1 MSVCL
6 YTYTGI
12 AQRRGNRY
20 PLFVELSMKCMKK
33 INRVIEPIQFPEK
46 ITAVFRPELRV
57 LNCANLRAI
66 ILSAF
71 MVLCCLPA
79 IAQENTTE
87 IRIGIAAPL
96 SGGFSPLGKQLV
108 DGARVA
114 ATAKGAQLVV
124 ADDRCDAEGGK
135 TAAETFLKE
144 NVTIA
149 TGFLCSEALE
159 AALPI
164 LHERNIPIIASGVSD
179 PTLIEKRATT
189 PFAIFRLTTGLD
201 KETRATGSFL
211 GSIWRAQPFAVIDD
225 GTIEGRERAARVL
238 ANLKDQQLQPVFTD
252 TYRPGLENQNALVS
266 RLRRAGATHVYV
278 GGERDDI
285 AAIGT
290 SAAALKYPLVIAG
303 GSVLNA
309 APGTQPLSTETL
321 MIAPL
326 QPQDLPTAKPAVDA
340 INQAGK
346 LPEAYSVMGY
356 ATVELAANAITQAE
370 SHKQPLID
378 MLRNNTFETVLGTLK
393 FDADGMR
400 TDNPNRLQ
408 RYDGT
413 RFITAD

>member
-1 MSVCL
+1 MSVYL

-20 PLFVELSMKCMKK
+20 PLFVQLAMKCLKK
-33 INRVIEPIQFPEK
+33 INRVIKPVPLPGK
-46 ITAVFRPELRV
+46 HKAVLRPELRMH
-57 LNCANLRAI
+57 NFTKIFATA
-66 ILSAF
+66 LSAF
-71 MVLCCLPA
+71 TMLCLPTM
-79 IAQENTTE
+79 AQEDSTV

-96 SGGFSPLGKQLV
+96 SGGFAPLGNQLV

-114 ATAKGAQLVV
+114 ATAKNPELVV

-135 TAAETFLKE
+135 TAAETFIKD
-144 NVTIA
+144 NVQIA

-159 AALPI
+159 AALP
-164 LHERNIPIIASGVSD
+164 LLNRRNIPVITSGVSD
-179 PTLIEKRATT
+179 LTLTEKRSST
-189 PFAIFRLTTGLD
+189 PLPVFRLTTGLD

-211 GSIWRAQPFAVIDD
+211 GSLWRSQPFAVIDD
-225 GTIEGRERAARVL
+225 GTIEGRERASHVL
-238 ANLKDQQLQPVFTD
+238 ASLREQQLQPVFTD
-252 TYRPGLENQNALVS
+252 TYRPGLENQNALVA

-285 AAIGT
+285 AAIGA
-290 SAAALKYPLVIAG
+290 SATTLKYPLVIAG

-309 APGTQPLSTETL
+309 APGTQPLSADTL

-326 QPQDLPTAKPAVDA
+326 KPQDLSTARTAVDA

-346 LPEAYSVMGY
+346 LAEAYSIIGF
-356 ATVELAANAITQAE
+356 ATIELAEAAIRQATDQ
-370 SHKQPLID
+370 KQPLID
-378 MLRNNTFETVLGTLK
+378 ILRDNSFETSLGTLN
-393 FDADGMR
+393 FDGNGMR

-413 RFITAD
+413 QFISAD

>member
-1 MSVCL
+1 
-6 YTYTGI
+6 
-12 AQRRGNRY
+12 
-20 PLFVELSMKCMKK
+20 MKYMKK
-33 INRVIEPIQFPEK
+33 INRVINPEQFPEK
-46 ITAVFRPELRV
+46 IRVVFRPELCTFNFTKLLV
-57 LNCANLRAI
+57 TT
-66 ILSAF
+66 LSAF
-71 MVLCCLPA
+71 TMLCLPSL
-79 IAQENTTE
+79 AQDNTTE

-96 SGGFSPLGKQLV
+96 SGGFAPLGNQLV

-114 ATAKGAQLVV
+114 ATAKNTQLIV
-124 ADDRCDAEGGK
+124 ADDRCDAAGGK
-135 TAAETFLKE
+135 AAAETFVKE
-144 NVTIA
+144 NVAIA

-159 AALPI
+159 AALPV
-164 LHERNIPIIASGVSD
+164 LNQQNIPIIATGVSD
-179 PTLIEKRATT
+179 STLTEKRAST
-189 PFAIFRLTTGLD
+189 PFSIFRLTTGLD

-211 GSIWRAQPFAVIDD
+211 GSMWRAQPFAVIDD
-225 GTIEGRERAARVL
+225 GTIEGREHAAKVL
-238 ANLKDQQLQPVFTD
+238 ASLKEQQLQPVFTD

-285 AAIGT
+285 AAIGA

-309 APGTQPLSTETL
+309 APGTQPLSSETL

-326 QPQDLPTAKPAVDA
+326 KPQDLPTAKPAVDA

-346 LPEAYSVMGY
+346 LPEAYAVMGY
-356 ATVELAANAITQAE
+356 ATIELAANAISRAASQ
-370 SHKQPLID
+370 KQPLID
-378 MLRNNTFETVLGTLK
+378 MLRENSFETVLGTLK
-393 FDADGMR
+393 FDANGMR

>member
-1 MSVCL
+1 MSVYL

-20 PLFVELSMKCMKK
+20 PLFVQLAMKCLKK
-33 INRVIEPIQFPEK
+33 INRVIKPVPLPGK
-46 ITAVFRPELRV
+46 HKAVLRPELRMH
-57 LNCANLRAI
+57 NFTKIFATA
-66 ILSAF
+66 LSAF
-71 MVLCCLPA
+71 TMLCLPTM
-79 IAQENTTE
+79 AQENSTV

-96 SGGFSPLGKQLV
+96 SGGFAPLGNQLV

-114 ATAKGAQLVV
+114 ATAKNAELVV

-135 TAAETFLKE
+135 TAAETFIKD
-144 NVTIA
+144 NVQIA

-159 AALPI
+159 AALP
-164 LHERNIPIIASGVSD
+164 LLNRRNIPVITSGVSD
-179 PTLIEKRATT
+179 LTLTEKRSST
-189 PFAIFRLTTGLD
+189 PPPVFRLTTGLD

-211 GSIWRAQPFAVIDD
+211 GSLWRSQPFAVIDD
-225 GTIEGRERAARVL
+225 GTIEGRERASHVL
-238 ANLKDQQLQPVFTD
+238 ASLREQQLQPVFTD
-252 TYRPGLENQNALVS
+252 TYRPGLENQNALVA

-285 AAIGT
+285 AAIGA
-290 SAAALKYPLVIAG
+290 SATTLKYPLVIAG

-309 APGTQPLSTETL
+309 APGTQPLSADTL

-326 QPQDLPTAKPAVDA
+326 KPQDLSTAKTAVDA

-346 LPEAYSVMGY
+346 LAEAYSINGF
-356 ATVELAANAITQAE
+356 ATIELAEAAIRQATDQ
-370 SHKQPLID
+370 KQPLID
-378 MLRNNTFETVLGTLK
+378 ILRDNSFETSLGTLN
-393 FDADGMR
+393 FDGNGMR

-413 RFITAD
+413 QFISAD

>member
-1 MSVCL
+1 
-6 YTYTGI
+6 
-12 AQRRGNRY
+12 
-20 PLFVELSMKCMKK
+20 MKYMKK
-33 INRVIEPIQFPEK
+33 INRVINPEQFPEK
-46 ITAVFRPELRV
+46 IRVVFRPELCTFNFTKLLV
-57 LNCANLRAI
+57 TT
-66 ILSAF
+66 LSAF
-71 MVLCCLPA
+71 TMLCLPSL
-79 IAQENTTE
+79 AQDNTTE

-96 SGGFSPLGKQLV
+96 SGGFAPLGNQLV

-114 ATAKGAQLVV
+114 ATAKNAQLIV
-124 ADDRCDAEGGK
+124 ADDRCDAAGGK
-135 TAAETFLKE
+135 AAAETFVKE

-159 AALPI
+159 AALPV
-164 LHERNIPIIASGVSD
+164 LNQQNIPIIATGVSD
-179 PTLIEKRATT
+179 STLTEKRAST
-189 PFAIFRLTTGLD
+189 PFSIFRLTTGLD

-211 GSIWRAQPFAVIDD
+211 GSMWRAQPFAVIDD
-225 GTIEGRERAARVL
+225 GTIEGRERAAKVL
-238 ANLKDQQLQPVFTD
+238 ASLKEQQLQPVFTD

-285 AAIGT
+285 AAIGA

-309 APGTQPLSTETL
+309 APGTQPLSSETL

-326 QPQDLPTAKPAVDA
+326 KPQDLPTAKPAVDA

-346 LPEAYSVMGY
+346 LPEAYAVMGY
-356 ATVELAANAITQAE
+356 ATIELAANAISRAASQ
-370 SHKQPLID
+370 KQPLID
-378 MLRNNTFETVLGTLK
+378 MLRENSFETVLGTLK
-393 FDADGMR
+393 FDANGMR

>member
-1 MSVCL
+1 ML
-6 YTYTGI
+6 
-12 AQRRGNRY
+12 
-20 PLFVELSMKCMKK
+20 
-33 INRVIEPIQFPEK
+33 
-46 ITAVFRPELRV
+46 
-57 LNCANLRAI
+57 
-66 ILSAF
+66 
-71 MVLCCLPA
+71 CLPA
-79 IAQENTTE
+79 MAQDNTTE

-96 SGGFSPLGKQLV
+96 SGGFAPLGNQLV

-114 ATAKGAQLVV
+114 AAAKNTQLIV
-124 ADDRCDAEGGK
+124 ADDRCDAAGGK
-135 TAAETFLKE
+135 AAAETFVKE
-144 NVTIA
+144 NVAIA

-159 AALPI
+159 AALPV
-164 LHERNIPIIASGVSD
+164 LNQQNIPIIATGVSD
-179 PTLIEKRATT
+179 STLTEKRAST
-189 PFAIFRLTTGLD
+189 PFSIFRLTTGLD

-211 GSIWRAQPFAVIDD
+211 GSMWRAQPFAVIDD
-225 GTIEGRERAARVL
+225 GTIEGRERAAKVL
-238 ANLKDQQLQPVFTD
+238 ASLKEQQLQPVFTD

-285 AAIGT
+285 AAIGA

-309 APGTQPLSTETL
+309 APGTQPLSSETL

-326 QPQDLPTAKPAVDA
+326 KPQDLPTAKPAVDA

-346 LPEAYSVMGY
+346 LPEAYAVMGY
-356 ATVELAANAITQAE
+356 ATIELAANAISRAASQ
-370 SHKQPLID
+370 KQPLID
-378 MLRNNTFETVLGTLK
+378 MLRENSFETVLGTLK
-393 FDADGMR
+393 FDANGMR